1 MDLEDRMD
9 VVDSAMS
16 VMQSDIAI
24 IRSNYVTRGEFEVL
38 TCKVE
43 KLQATSASKEEL
55 ARLSA
60 KVDVIASNYVTREHL
75 AQVINT
81 MTWKI
86 YGFATVLCS
95 GLVAATFFIA
105 RTVH

>member
-9 VVDSAMS
+9 IVDSAMS
-16 VMQSDIAI
+16 VMQAGIAV
-24 IRSNYVTRGEFEVL
+24 IRSNYITRGEFEVL

-43 KLQATSASKEEL
+43 KLQATCASKEDL
-55 ARLSA
+55 AKLSA
-60 KVDVIASNYVTREHL
+60 TVDVIASNYVTREHL

-81 MTWKI
+81 LTWKI
-86 YGFATVLCS
+86 YGFANVLCA